1 MKQANTEFVLICS
14 VYYHDVSLWDML
26 QEPGTPEEIVCFAK
40 SKNAKFDMFEKIDV
54 NGKNAHPLWKYLKYK
69 QGGTLGE

>member
-1 MKQANTEFVLICS
+1 MEQVVTDFVLMCN
-14 VYYHDVSLWDML
+14 VCYRDDSLWGVL
-26 QEPGTPEEIVCFAK
+26 QEPGNSEEIVCFAR

-54 NGKNAHPLWKYLKYK
+54 NGSNAHPLWKYLKHK